1 MLLIRAC
8 NYSHSTFNKNTIA
21 CLAWHTE
28 ITISD
33 QGLQTKTMKK
43 HLNTPKAW
51 LVIGFFDRLWLSRK
65 KEQVKSYKGAQIY
78 EKMLQINLII
88 FKITLTTLLYMY

>member
-8 NYSHSTFNKNTIA
+8 NYSHAILNKNTIA

-33 QGLQTKTMKK
+33 QDLQTKTMKK
-43 HLNTPKAW
+43 RLDISKAW
-51 LVIGFFDRLWLSRK
+51 LVMAFLMDYDFQERK
-65 KEQVKSYKGAQIY
+65 SK
-78 EKMLQINLII
+78 
-88 FKITLTTLLYMY
+88 